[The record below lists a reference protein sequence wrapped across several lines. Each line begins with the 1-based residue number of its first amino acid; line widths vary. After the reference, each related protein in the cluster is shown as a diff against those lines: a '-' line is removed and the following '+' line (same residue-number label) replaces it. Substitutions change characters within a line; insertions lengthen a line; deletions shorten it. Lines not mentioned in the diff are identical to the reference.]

1 MFDILS
7 VGIVTLVYQ
16 GQRIQYIFK
25 HLVISTQY
33 NPFPTGVHL
42 CLKPTQDGGCL
53 FPTSR
58 FVLLPF
64 RSQVMYALNQI
75 NQYVGIGYYFDI
87 VQAQLPVWSGRFT
100 NRCWNLDL
108 WAGSRHLLITWE
120 GFKQKGKIRRPHY
133 LVKHAKSD
141 EIIIFAQIYVKFQ
154 CFGVEE
160 MMSLLFCT
168 LHYQDYSLE
177 TFL

>member
-1 MFDILS
+1 MKYHIRRLQMVFICFNVSMQDL
-7 VGIVTLVYQ
+7 
-16 GQRIQYIFK
+16 F
-25 HLVISTQY
+25 
-33 NPFPTGVHL
+33 TGVHL
-42 CLKPTQDGGCL
+42 CLKPSQDGGCL

-133 LVKHAKSD
+133 VVKHAKSD